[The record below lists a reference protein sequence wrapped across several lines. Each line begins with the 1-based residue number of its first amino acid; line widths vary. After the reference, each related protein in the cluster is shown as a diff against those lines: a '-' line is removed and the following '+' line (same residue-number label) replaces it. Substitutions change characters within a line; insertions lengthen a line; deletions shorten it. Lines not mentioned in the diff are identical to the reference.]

1 MSTRRLNLEC
11 IVCERIVVIA
21 QEYVDEKEILTT
33 SLEGASVNSNGTVLC
48 SKRCEEELRR
58 IQPTGKPPKRT
69 HAAKGDTR
77 RITAPT
83 TTLIDEAILS
93 CEIMKVIFTGHHRD
107 KWAGLKPENFGSC
120 IGRIRRIDDAWICVH
135 SPELDLNL
143 MRETIVNVIPIG

>member
-1 MSTRRLNLEC
+1 MSARRLNLEC

-69 HAAKGDTR
+69 HAAKVDVR
-77 RITAPT
+77 ESAAN
-83 TTLIDEAILS
+83 LINEAILS
-93 CEIMKVIFTGHHRD
+93 CETVKVIFTGHHRD
-107 KWAGLKPENFGSC
+107 KWAGLKPENFESC

-135 SPELDLNL
+135 SPERDLNL